1 MMQWKTL
8 DSRVSARAK
17 WDKVE
22 NRYPTYQEHVR
33 AELDRLARQVRK
45 LNTYGDRRP
54 DDKWVRLIDVLALLR
69 EARK

>member
-1 MMQWKTL
+1 MTQWKTL
-8 DSRVSARAK
+8 EERIIARDRALVNDYYTPI
-17 WDKVE
+17 W
-22 NRYPTYQEHVR
+22 HVR